1 MNIKEFT
8 IFHYKWF
15 ACLKNCV
22 FWLILFVI
30 TPSPLS
36 DSFLFNSLVLF
47 LSPSLSL
54 SFWRFLCI
62 FFFSKEKR
70 FFFPHYFELH
80 PNFSFVRTV
89 TLFFS
94 LSPLLESKTSFD
106 IFIPRLSRFPPF
118 SHFFFLFL
126 FRRGRSSFRLNFSKI
141 LKVDNISREES
152 VRKRERER
160 KIGGSSPPRR

>member
-36 DSFLFNSLVLF
+36 LLFNSLVLF
-47 LSPSLSL
+47 LPPSFSQ
-54 SFWRFLCI
+54 FLTFPLY

-89 TLFFS
+89 T